1 MGRTRRDRA
10 GDDPFLLA
18 ICLVAN
24 ICRSEYKT
32 AVIQPDDFFAALAD
46 PTRRRILALL
56 QAEGERCVCVLY
68 ETLDLPQPKVSRHL
82 GVLRAAGIVATRRE
96 GLWIHYRLHPDLP
109 EWAHVVLGA
118 LAESTGST
126 GGQAAACGAC
136 KPAKVVRRSAQRRG
150 HRNA

>member
-1 MGRTRRDRA
+1 MLNADA
-10 GDDPFLLA
+10 
-18 ICLVAN
+18 
-24 ICRSEYKT
+24 
-32 AVIQPDDFFAALAD
+32 FFAALGD

-56 QAEGERCVCVLY
+56 QAGGERCVCVLY

-109 EWAHVVLGA
+109 GWARRVLVA
-118 LAESTGST
+118 VAESIETAD
-126 GGQAAACGAC
+126 GQTPVCGAC
-136 KPAKVVRRSAQRRG
+136 HQAKVVRRSTQRRG

>member
-1 MGRTRRDRA
+1 MLSDGYNATMLNA
-10 GDDPFLLA
+10 
-18 ICLVAN
+18 
-24 ICRSEYKT
+24 
-32 AVIQPDDFFAALAD
+32 DDFFSALAD

-56 QAEGERCVCVLY
+56 QAEDERCVCVLY

-82 GVLRAAGIVATRRE
+82 GVLRAAGVVATRRD

-109 EWAHVVLGA
+109 DWARSVLMA
-118 LAESTGST
+118 VAESTESA

-136 KPAKVVRRSAQRRG
+136 RPAKPVRRSTQRRG

>member
-1 MGRTRRDRA
+1 MFA
-10 GDDPFLLA
+10 
-18 ICLVAN
+18 
-24 ICRSEYKT
+24 
-32 AVIQPDDFFAALAD
+32 PDDFFTALAD

-56 QAEGERCVCVLY
+56 QAEGECCVCVLY

-109 EWAHVVLGA
+109 DWARTVLVA
-118 LAESTGST
+118 VAESTESA
-126 GGQAAACGAC
+126 GGQATACGAC
-136 KPAKVVRRSAQRRG
+136 KPVAAVRRSTQRRG

>member
-1 MGRTRRDRA
+1 MLT
-10 GDDPFLLA
+10 

-24 ICRSEYKT
+24 ICSSGYNT

-82 GVLRAAGIVATRRE
+82 GVLRAAGVVATRRE
-96 GLWIHYRLHPDLP
+96 GLWIHYRIHPDLP
-109 EWAHVVLGA
+109 DWARRVLVA
-118 LAESTGST
+118 VAESTESAGAK
-126 GGQAAACGAC
+126 AAACGAC
-136 KPAKVVRRSAQRRG
+136 RPAKAVRRSVQRRG
-150 HRNA
+150 HRA

>member
-1 MGRTRRDRA
+1 MFA
-10 GDDPFLLA
+10 
-18 ICLVAN
+18 
-24 ICRSEYKT
+24 
-32 AVIQPDDFFAALAD
+32 PDDFFTALAD

-109 EWAHVVLGA
+109 DWARTVLVA
-118 LAESTGST
+118 VAELTESA

-136 KPAKVVRRSAQRRG
+136 RPVEAVRRATQRRG
-150 HRNA
+150 R